1 MKIYCIS
8 IYDQNYNFFKSNNL
22 IPVGLGKKKF
32 NRKWFDD
39 KSKRN
44 ISSKNENFGE
54 YTFHYS
60 LWKNNLLN
68 KKNTSWTGF
77 CTYRRFWV
85 KKGYK
90 TPKTL
95 KDLDKIILKKVPNEW
110 KGYDTVLPKPLKL
123 GKLKV
128 MKLLK
133 NNFKELLRKPS
144 LLYKKCTIR
153 DHFNLFH
160 GDYFLKEAIK
170 LLDPKERYEFELFLN
185 KYEFNPHNIFIC
197 RNHSLINKY
206 YNDVFKWLFK
216 CEKNFKNLKLDTY
229 GKKRIYGFLA
239 ERYMPFWFKKNS
251 KTIDWPFVF
260 FDTNKYERL

>member
-8 IYDQNYNFFKSNNL
+8 IYNQNYKFFKKNNL

-32 NRKWFDD
+32 SSKWFDD
-39 KSKRN
+39 KHKKN

-60 LWKNNLLN
+60 LWKNGLLN
-68 KKNTSWTGF
+68 KKNSNWTGF

-85 KKGYK
+85 KKNYK
-90 TPKTL
+90 EPKSL
-95 KDLDKIILKKVPNEW
+95 KDLNKIILKKVPKEW
-110 KGYDTVLPKPLKL
+110 KGYDTVLPRPLKL

-133 NNFKELLRKPS
+133 NNFIEVVKKPS
-144 LLYKKCTIR
+144 LLVKKCTIK

-160 GDYFLKEAIK
+160 GDFFLSEAMN
-170 LLDPKERYEFELFLN
+170 LLEPNERIDFEKFLQ

-197 RNHSLINKY
+197 KKHSLIQRY
-206 YNDVFKWLFK
+206 YKDVFSWLFK
-216 CEKNFKNLKLDTY
+216 CEKNFRNMKLDTY

-251 KTIDWPFVF
+251 KTINWPFVF
-260 FDTNKYERL
+260 FDTNENKRF